1 MDIILNPFLRITIE
15 FIVTIMLL
23 KDSGEIISSV
33 LDFLSKKLEK
43 FEDELNKD
51 DYQKTKEILG
61 IEIIKREKKVVFYNI
76 QCKDLDEKSLLEYID
91 SQNVRFT
98 RQREELIDLSVKI
111 ANLNH
116 SHTLRNGDEFEDEV
130 IVNTEEAMEE
140 VINHYKSGLP
150 SGEGLRDMMS
160 QIKER
165 YPWSYSKKVI
175 MIILSLVTCLM
186 GIGLFVLD
194 LYTDVQFS
202 QFMFN
207 KGNTSLGNDD
217 ESFNEIF
224 SSFLSKNNI
233 TPPSVESC
241 KCLTEMEMEFD
252 KGKNSSSDKI
262 NYDDYIVTGWIALWH
277 CIQPFVATLVVFIS
291 MNFCRGG
298 KCSPSDQP
306 EYLRDK
312 KWWCWSSVLCC
323 VPFLAYIGS
332 VVPLLGLTN
341 LFRFCLEV
349 ISHNVRSEPDFR
361 TKIVRVEEKIMEHE
375 AIGEL

>member
-1 MDIILNPFLRITIE
+1 MNRDPAR
-15 FIVTIMLL
+15 
-23 KDSGEIISSV
+23 ISSV
-33 LDFLSKKLEK
+33 LDFLSKQLDK
-43 FEDELNKD
+43 FEETYNEDE
-51 DYQKTKEILG
+51 YEKTKENHG
-61 IEIIKREKKVVFYNI
+61 VERVEGEEKIMFYNI
-76 QCKDLDEKSLLEYID
+76 KCKVLDSNSLLKYIET
-91 SQNVRFT
+91 QNVRLI

-111 ANLNH
+111 ADLNH
-116 SHTLRNGDEFEDEV
+116 RDDPEK
-130 IVNTEEAMEE
+130 AMEE

-341 LFRFCLEV
+341 LFRFCLDV